1 MPVAVRPATPA
12 DADAAVELLFTRMSS
27 KVPRERWRRLF
38 DYPWRPADAPDCG
51 QVLDADGAVAGF
63 LGATYVRRELDGRS
77 VDVCNLTSWYLLPEH
92 RGAGHGTRMIQAA
105 TADPRFVYTNVTAT
119 AQASRLFRR
128 WCGLRVWDDTRHVLG
143 RRAAPRISARPATA
157 AEPLSAAGH
166 AIRAAHQGRYARHL
180 WLDDR
185 CHLVLQVARKSDVLW
200 HDVLHAGDLD
210 WLGANLQAVADAVIE
225 EPEGLLSLDSRL
237 LRGPADGLE
246 ARAMPQPRLVKGDAP
261 PGLDNLYTE
270 IELLEL
276 KLP

>member
-1 MPVAVRPATPA
+1 MTVTVRPATPA
-12 DADAAVELLFTRMSS
+12 DADAAATLLHTRMSR
-27 KVPRERWRRLF
+27 KVPPERWRRLF

-51 QVLDADGAVAGF
+51 QVLDAGGEIAGF
-63 LGATYVRRELDGRS
+63 LGATYVRRTIGDRT

-92 RGAGHGTRMIQAA
+92 RGAGHGTRMIRAA

-119 AQASRLFRR
+119 AQASHLFRK
-128 WCGLRVWDDTRHVLG
+128 WCGLRVWDDTRYVL
-143 RRAAPRISARPATA
+143 RRRGTPSLAMRPATA
-157 AEPLSAAGH
+157 ADPLPAGGH
-166 AIRAAHQGRYARHL
+166 AIRATHQGRYARHL
-180 WLDDR
+180 WMDDH

-200 HDVLHAGDLD
+200 HDVLHASDLA

-225 EPEGLLSLDSRL
+225 EDGVLSLDSRL
-237 LRGPADGLE
+237 MRGPVDGLE
-246 ARAMPQPRLVKGDAP
+246 AQAMPQPRLVKGDAP